1 MALSPDGAHFY
12 ITDSPRDPTVHGSL
26 WVVDASS
33 GVVGSEIQVGEG
45 ESRVAVSPD
54 GSSIYVSTAQ
64 DDKVSVIDA
73 QRGAVVQTIG
83 LGVNDTTGNVSGVG
97 LNATGLVTSP
107 DGSLLYVS
115 EYAADRV
122 AVIDTRSHSVARN
135 ITVGEAPVAVAA
147 SADGSRVYALNQAG
161 INGIGSVSVVDTGSS
176 AVIQT
181 INVGRGPVAF
191 ALSPAGAQ
199 LAVLNSGDLTI
210 SVIDVGSGAVS
221 RTIQLSDEAGGIAVA
236 VGRVSDLHDSREHR
250 GDGDHRH
257 PRLDDLAVSRGTDS
271 RTGRGL
277 DRRVGAL
284 RAARRRGSGA
294 VPNRV
299 NVACSVGRCH
309 VVASTSPESRP
320 RPAGASRG
328 RAGRRVMR
336 Q

>member
-236 VGRVSDLHDSREHR
+236 RDGSQIFTTLANTGAMEIIDTHDWTISQFPVGPTPGQVVVSTDGSELYVLR
-250 GDGDHRH
+250 GGGV
-257 PRLDDLAVSRGTDS
+257 AVLS
-271 RTGRGL
+271 RT
-277 DRRVGAL
+277 A
-284 RAARRRGSGA
+284 
-294 VPNRV
+294 
-299 NVACSVGRCH
+299 
-309 VVASTSPESRP
+309 
-320 RPAGASRG
+320 
-328 RAGRRVMR
+328 
-336 Q
+336 